1 MKKRI
6 GVIGGRKLAD
16 KLSEEIAYTCG
27 IQIVERGFQLITGG
41 VNGAGLLAS
50 KGAYEYLKNKGI
62 PHKDYIISVVPIGM
76 NPDHDYGKVLY
87 KGSTW
92 AERRGELIKL
102 AQCFLAISGAV
113 GTFHEIE
120 YTLKNKKILLPFAC
134 TGGAA
139 ASVWQHLNKMDE
151 APIPP
156 ELINALG
163 PHNKNK
169 KRLLDTAFNF
179 IDKHIE
185 LL

>member
-16 KLSEEIAYTCG
+16 KLSEEISYNCG
-27 IQIVERGFQLITGG
+27 IKIVERGFQLITGG
-41 VNGAGLLAS
+41 VSGAGLLAS

-62 PHKDYIISVVPIGM
+62 PHKNYILSVVPKGM
-76 NPDHDYGKVLY
+76 HPHHDYGKVLH

-92 AERRGELIKL
+92 EERQIELIKL
-102 AQCFLAISGAV
+102 ARCFLAISGAV

-120 YTLKNKKILLPFAC
+120 CTLKDKKILLPFAC

-139 ASVWQHLNKMDE
+139 ASSWQHLNEMDE
-151 APIPP
+151 APIPV
-156 ELINALG
+156 ELIIALG

-169 KRLLDTAFNF
+169 KHLLDAAFNF

>member
-16 KLSEEIAYTCG
+16 KLSEEIAYNCG

-41 VNGAGLLAS
+41 VSGAGLLAS

-62 PHKDYIISVVPIGM
+62 PHKNYIISVIPIGM
-76 NPDHDYGKVLY
+76 NPDHDYGEVLH

-92 AERRGELIKL
+92 AERRAELIKL
-102 AQCFLAISGAV
+102 AQCFLAISGAT

-120 YTLKNKKILLPFAC
+120 YTLKDKKILLPFAC

-139 ASVWQHLNKMDE
+139 ASAWHHLKKMDE
-151 APIPP
+151 VPIPS
-156 ELINALG
+156 ELVNALS
-163 PHNKNK
+163 PNNRNK
-169 KRLLDTAFNF
+169 KHLLDAAFNF
-179 IDKHIE
+179 IDKYIE

>member
-6 GVIGGRKLAD
+6 GVIGGRKLGD
-16 KLSEEIAYTCG
+16 KLSEEIAYACG

-41 VNGAGLLAS
+41 VSGAGLLAS
-50 KGAYEYLKNKGI
+50 QGAYDYLKNKGI
-62 PHKDYIISVVPIGM
+62 PHKEYIISVVPIGM

-92 AERRGELIKL
+92 EERRIELIKL
-102 AQCFLAISGAV
+102 ARCFLAISGAA
-113 GTFHEIE
+113 GTTHEIE
-120 YTLKNKKILLPFAC
+120 CTLKDKKILLPFAC

-139 ASVWQHLNKMDE
+139 ASVWQHLKKMDK
-151 APIPP
+151 ALIPS
-156 ELINALG
+156 ELINVLG

-169 KRLLDTAFNF
+169 KHLLDAAFNF